1 MDLLACTSAVTGLLD
16 LEAWVEWIH
25 SLDSAWLFLVIL
37 AFVLAAVGLWSRSLR
52 LDSPGDSEED
62 RSRS

>member
-1 MDLLACTSAVTGLLD
+1 MTGLLD
-16 LEAWVEWIH
+16 LEAWAEWIH

-37 AFVLAAVGLWSRSLR
+37 AFVIAAVGLWSRSLR